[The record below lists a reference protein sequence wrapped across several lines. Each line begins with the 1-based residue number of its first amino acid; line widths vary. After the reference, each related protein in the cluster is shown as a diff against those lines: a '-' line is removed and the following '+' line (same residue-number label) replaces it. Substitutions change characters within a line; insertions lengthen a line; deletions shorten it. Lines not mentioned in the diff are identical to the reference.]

1 MALKLKDVR
10 EKIDRVD
17 FEILNLLKKRIELAL
32 MTKKLKKEVADPQRE
47 KEILDRITKKAKAL
61 GLLDH
66 DFVEKIF
73 TLNISESKK
82 VQGKSYSLAGFQG
95 EYGAYSEIAAL
106 RFNTSLVPIAL
117 DDFSDVFENVSNDYL
132 DLGVVPVENSIGGA
146 IHQVNDLLID
156 TKLKVVG
163 EIKLPIKHCLLALPN
178 ADYKDLKTVYSH
190 PQALSQ
196 CRSFLQRNKLE
207 GRPYYDTAGAAK
219 MLSTQ
224 RPEASAV
231 IASSRCAQL
240 YDLEIIKEGIE
251 DHSQNYTR
259 FLILSRTAD
268 KSKTNNKCSII
279 FSVQDRAGALFEVL
293 EIFADAKINL
303 TRIESMPRRDA
314 PGNYYFFL
322 DFMGNNADKKVY
334 DILKTVEESCDRY
347 NFLGCYKGDK

>member
-1 MALKLKDVR
+1 MALKLKNIR
-10 EKIDRVD
+10 EKIDRGD
-17 FEILNLLKKRIELAL
+17 FEILSLLKKRLELAL
-32 MTKKLKKEVADPQRE
+32 MTKKLKKEVVDPERE
-47 KEILDRITKKAKAL
+47 TEILERLTKKAKAL
-61 GLLDH
+61 GLLDP
-66 DFVEKIF
+66 DFVEKVF
-73 TLNISESKK
+73 ALHISESKK
-82 VQGKSYSLAGFQG
+82 MQGKTYSLAGFQG
-95 EYGAYSEIAAL
+95 EYGAYSEIATL
-106 RFNTSLVPIAL
+106 KFNPSLVPIAL
-117 DDFSDVFENVSNDYL
+117 DDFSDVFENVSSDYL

-146 IHQVNDLLID
+146 VPQANELLVD
-156 TKLKVVG
+156 TKLRVVG
-163 EIKLPIKHCLLALPN
+163 EIKLPVKHCLLVLPN
-178 ADYKDLKTVYSH
+178 TDYKDLKTVYSH

-196 CRSFLQRNKLE
+196 CRNFLQRNKLE

-251 DHSQNYTR
+251 DHPQNYTR
-259 FLILSRTAD
+259 FLVLSRTAD
-268 KSKTNNKCSII
+268 KSKLNNKCSII

-322 DFMGNNADKKVY
+322 DFLANSSDKKVA
-334 DILKTVEESCDRY
+334 DILKTVEEACDKY